1 MATATE
7 PRTIGPVPVAITPR
21 PTAAADP
28 LPVTITSRP
37 IADDEIRITRNIGEL
52 TEGADCSCTAS
63 DDQVY

>member
-1 MATATE
+1 MATATK
-7 PRTIGPVPVAITPR
+7 PRATSPVPVEITPR
-21 PTAAADP
+21 PTAAGP

-37 IADDEIRITRNIGEL
+37 IADDEIRITENIGEL

>member
-1 MATATE
+1 MATAIE
-7 PRTIGPVPVAITPR
+7 PRTTGPVSVEIMPR
-21 PTAAADP
+21 PTAAGP

-37 IADDEIRITRNIGEL
+37 IADDEIRITTNIGEF

>member
-1 MATATE
+1 MATATDF
-7 PRTIGPVPVAITPR
+7 RTTGPVPVEIMPR
-21 PTAAADP
+21 PTAAGP

-37 IADDEIRITRNIGEL
+37 IADDEIRITKNIGEL

>member
-1 MATATE
+1 MTTTTE
-7 PRTIGPVPVAITPR
+7 PRTTSPVPIEITPR
-21 PTAAADP
+21 PTAAGP

-37 IADDEIRITRNIGEL
+37 IADDEIRITTNIGEL